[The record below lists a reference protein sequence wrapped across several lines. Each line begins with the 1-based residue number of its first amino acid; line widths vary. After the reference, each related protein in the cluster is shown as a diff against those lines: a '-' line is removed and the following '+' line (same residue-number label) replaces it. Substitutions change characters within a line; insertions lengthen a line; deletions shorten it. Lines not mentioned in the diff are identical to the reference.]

1 MQSMPPGSGEP
12 ERKRPASVAFS
23 VKRSRK
29 TRNVLGTPT
38 RSCLPFTPANDDT
51 DEDVQPFIDDPT
63 YSLTTH
69 KHKLLLDPLTQFR
82 TLYNEGSFLA
92 SEGRY
97 AEALSRWSQAL
108 TLVTDSL
115 NVREVAQVH
124 EMRAQ
129 VHLERT
135 EWFEA
140 VKAAETASQLCPQ
153 WAEAWQTLGRAQMAF
168 GEPVLAAQSFEHCLC
183 IDSSLTEVVEEELTF
198 ARDIAKRLREK
209 GLEHARE
216 VGGV

>member
-1 MQSMPPGSGEP
+1 MPPGSGEP

-38 RSCLPFTPANDDT
+38 KSCLAFTPTNDDDT

-82 TLYNEGSFLA
+82 KLYNEGSFLA
-92 SEGRY
+92 SECRY

-108 TLVTDSL
+108 ALVTDSL
-115 NVREVAQVH
+115 TVREIAQVH

-129 VHLERT
+129 AHLERS

-140 VKAAETASQLCPQ
+140 VKAAETATQLCPQ

-168 GEPVLAAQSFEHCLC
+168 GEPVLAAQSFENCLD
-183 IDSSLTEVVEEELTF
+183 IDPSLTEVAEEELTF
-198 ARDIAKRLREK
+198 ARDVAKRLREK

-216 VGGV
+216 IGVL